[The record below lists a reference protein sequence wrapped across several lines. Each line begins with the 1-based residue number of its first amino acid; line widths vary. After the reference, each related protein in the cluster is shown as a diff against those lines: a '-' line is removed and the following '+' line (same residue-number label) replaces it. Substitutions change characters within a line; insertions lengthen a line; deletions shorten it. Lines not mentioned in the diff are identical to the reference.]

1 MTRIIDLD
9 AARNARSEA
18 KAEVPVIKLGNKT
31 YKLPNELPWLVV
43 EAASSGDTKNIVNA
57 IKLLL
62 GDQWSEFES
71 NGLSVAD
78 MTVLLENI
86 ATIYGTDSGE

>member
-18 KAEVPVIKLGNKT
+18 KAEAPVIKLGNKT

>member
-18 KAEVPVIKLGNKT
+18 KAEAPVIKLGNKN